1 MNLHKEMLYTAK
13 DGALVLLRYPL
24 EKDSMQLMSVIN
36 ELIDQHAPIGA
47 KKK

>member
-36 ELIDQHAPIGA
+36 ELID
-47 KKK
+47 